1 MKSLTIC
8 LFCTSVLALAAAPA
22 GKWTADTPGMSGN
35 LEKTTFDFRVEGDK
49 LSGSVILASGNSYAI
64 EDGSIN
70 GDDLSF
76 HITVKMGRDTRL
88 IYTGKLAGEE
98 IKFTREMEG
107 IGHRVEFTARR
118 LP

>member
-1 MKSLTIC
+1 MKSLAIC
-8 LFCTSVLALAAAPA
+8 LLWTSTLALAASPA

-35 LEKTTFDFRVEGDK
+35 LEKTTFDFQVEGNK
-49 LSGSVILASGNSYAI
+49 LSGSVIFASGNSYAI
-64 EDGSIN
+64 QDGSVQ

-76 HITVKMGRDTRL
+76 HITVKMGRDTKL

-107 IGHRVEFTARR
+107 LGRRAEFTAKR
-118 LP
+118 LQ